1 MRPYTETR
9 PKALVPVLGRPFVDL
24 QLEWLAAGG
33 VTSVVFCVGYLAG
46 ALRDHVG
53 GGAAWGLHVEWVD
66 EGEEL
71 RGTAGALRLALD
83 SGALAE
89 RFFVLYGD
97 SYLPVALG
105 PVWQSAEASPAPA
118 LMTVFRNEGQWDTS
132 NVWFENS
139 HIRLYDKRERLS
151 QMRHIDWGLSMIRSE
166 ALAARPAGEPFD
178 LGDFYSDL
186 SRQGKLAGYE
196 VTTRFYEIGSAAGLE
211 ETDAL
216 LRSQSL

>member
-1 MRPYTETR
+1 
-9 PKALVPVLGRPFVDL
+9 
-24 QLEWLAAGG
+24 
-33 VTSVVFCVGYLAG
+33 
-46 ALRDHVG
+46 
-53 GGAAWGLHVEWVD
+53 
-66 EGEEL
+66 
-71 RGTAGALRLALD
+71 
-83 SGALAE
+83 
-89 RFFVLYGD
+89 
-97 SYLPVALG
+97 
-105 PVWQSAEASPAPA
+105 
-118 LMTVFRNEGQWDTS
+118 MTVFENRERYDAS